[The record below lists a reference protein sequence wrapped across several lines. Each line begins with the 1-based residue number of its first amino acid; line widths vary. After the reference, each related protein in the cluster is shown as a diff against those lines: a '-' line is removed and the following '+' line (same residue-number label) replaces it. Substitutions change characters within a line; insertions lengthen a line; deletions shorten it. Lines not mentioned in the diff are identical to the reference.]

1 MSENSEKE
9 AWLCRNCNTLVSNEI
24 NICPA
29 CSAERPEE
37 ADNEATP
44 EGIESVIERENYT
57 NAEPR
62 PKSKYIFREAVLV
75 NAGDIFLVLGL
86 FCTFGAL
93 IAPII
98 VDFNTET
105 PMLWAICA
113 AVCLFA
119 TTIVSWAILRTLAEI
134 SRMLRERNE

>member
-44 EGIESVIERENYT
+44 EGIESVIEREYGNSSVSHPG
-57 NAEPR
+57 N
-62 PKSKYIFREAVLV
+62 FR
-75 NAGDIFLVLGL
+75 
-86 FCTFGAL
+86 
-93 IAPII
+93 
-98 VDFNTET
+98 
-105 PMLWAICA
+105 
-113 AVCLFA
+113 
-119 TTIVSWAILRTLAEI
+119 
-134 SRMLRERNE
+134 